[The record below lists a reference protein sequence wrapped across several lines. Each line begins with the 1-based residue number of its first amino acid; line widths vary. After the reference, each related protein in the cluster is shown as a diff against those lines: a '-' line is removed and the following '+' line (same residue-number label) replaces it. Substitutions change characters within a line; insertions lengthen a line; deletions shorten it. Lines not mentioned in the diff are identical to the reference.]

1 MSLLLSHDVELES
14 VGGEPLFLIRSCEV
28 RFALMAAIC
37 VEDYL
42 IEGPE
47 TCWVEVDC
55 LACRMFIC
63 RETACHFRRCVT
75 FINVIQKRREIGSG
89 M

>member
-14 VGGEPLFLIRSCEV
+14 VGGEPLFPIRSCEV

-37 VEDYL
+37 VGDSL

-63 RETACHFRRCVT
+63 RETACHFRRRVT